1 MSAADKTKLDSL
13 LDMYSLTGNSPISV
27 NTSSTE
33 VTVSH
38 NKTNNNLTQNYSR
51 GDTTNQ
57 SPAFGGTFKALAGTI
72 DPYGHVQEFTEH
84 TVTIPATTATTSA
97 PGLMS
102 SADKTKLDDVITIAG
117 QSVGLGDSISASTL
131 KQALNLS
138 TAMRFIGKTSTT
150 MTGAALSSPIIVIE
164 GDSRTAENG
173 DVVIETSTNYE
184 YV

>member
-1 MSAADKTKLDSL
+1 MTIRYVPTSDNKYVQFRYMLEYENTTAGNTNFVNPYNWESNAVLSNKNLSGADLTIEDEGNKAIVIFSNGNIKTKNFDS
-13 LDMYSLTGNSPISV
+13 SKNASESK
-27 NTSSTE
+27 S
-33 VTVSH
+33 
-38 NKTNNNLTQNYSR
+38 
-51 GDTTNQ
+51 
-57 SPAFGGTFKALAGTI
+57 
-72 DPYGHVQEFTEH
+72 
-84 TVTIPATTATTSA
+84 
-97 PGLMS
+97 GLMS

-138 TAMRFIGKTSTT
+138 TAMRLIGKTSTT

-164 GDSRTAENG
+164 GDSKTAENG